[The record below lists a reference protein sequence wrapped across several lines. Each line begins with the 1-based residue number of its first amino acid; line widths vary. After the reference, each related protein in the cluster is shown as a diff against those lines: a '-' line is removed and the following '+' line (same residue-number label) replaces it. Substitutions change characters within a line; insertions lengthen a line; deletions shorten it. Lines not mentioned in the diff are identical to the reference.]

1 MRWSRFFVV
10 FALAASFSALPGT
23 SEVIP
28 PPSAA
33 ASVRTVAVGEVR
45 ITVPTKWDFRPLP
58 STSAVREGVQAS
70 RDLAQWTSLE
80 ERDFGLEAWWVDAS
94 RISVPTDYYYLAA
107 EGPAMRGLPSG
118 RICSRQEHTVLRNR
132 APLFDRTLQSPGDY
146 VATAS
151 GTCWSRGRVMRWSSF
166 VAAPGYGPVRRL
178 GIPRSGLY
186 FALVMVPETPH
197 ARQRADL
204 LLSSV
209 SFGGTP
215 VSDFL
220 RVAGGQAL

>member
-1 MRWSRFFVV
+1 MRWSRFILVLV
-10 FALAASFSALPGT
+10 FAASFSALPGA
-23 SEVIP
+23 SDVIQT
-28 PPSAA
+28 PSAA
-33 ASVRTVAVGEVR
+33 ASVQTVAVGQVS

-58 STSAVREGVQAS
+58 SSSRVREGVQAS
-70 RDLAQWTSLE
+70 RDLDRWTSLE
-80 ERDFGLEAWWVDAS
+80 RRDFGLEAWWVDAS
-94 RISVPTDYYYLAA
+94 RIGVPTDYYYLAA

-118 RICSRQEHTVLRNR
+118 RICSRHEHEVLRNR
-132 APLFDRTLQSPGDY
+132 APLFDRTMRSPGDY

-178 GIPRSGLY
+178 GIPQSGLY

-197 ARQRADL
+197 ARQRAEQ
-204 LLSSV
+204 LLSTV
-209 SFGGTP
+209 SFGGSS

-220 RVAGGQAL
+220 RAAGGQAL